1 MVMINKLNSI
11 IVIFIFTTL
20 SGQFISE
27 LPISNI
33 HKNFTKQEDNY
44 TDVINNPNR
53 FNMNQGFSTSM
64 ISDGKTFYSISG
76 INNNFSYSLFN
87 NLKFNGNIGL
97 YIMKSPLQKHD
108 DPLMKQVSMAYDASI
123 TYQPFKNSIL
133 QFRIQKI
140 PHQKNYSPFY
150 KRFNQ

>member
-1 MVMINKLNSI
+1 MINRLNSI
-11 IVIFIFTTL
+11 VVIFIFTTL

-33 HKNFTKQEDNY
+33 PKNLAKQGGIY
-44 TDVINNPNR
+44 TNEINTPNR
-53 FNMNQGFSTSM
+53 FHINQGFSTSM

-76 INNNFSYSLFN
+76 INNNFSYSLLN
-87 NLKFNGNIGL
+87 NLTFNGNVGL
-97 YIMKSPLQKHD
+97 YIMKSPLQKHE
-108 DPLMKQVSMAYDASI
+108 PLMEQVSMAYDASI

-133 QFRIQKI
+133 QFRMQKI

>member
-1 MVMINKLNSI
+1 MINKLNSI
-11 IVIFIFTTL
+11 NVIFIFTTL

-27 LPISNI
+27 LPVSNTP
-33 HKNFTKQEDNY
+33 KNLAKQRGIYSNE
-44 TDVINNPNR
+44 IKNPNR

-76 INNNFSYSLFN
+76 INNNFSYSLLN
-87 NLKFNGNIGL
+87 NLTFNGNVGL
-97 YIMKSPLQKHD
+97 YIMKSPLQKHE
-108 DPLMKQVSMAYDASI
+108 PLMEQVAMAYDASI

-140 PHQKNYSPFY
+140 PHQKSYSPFY
-150 KRFNQ
+150 KRLNQ

>member
-11 IVIFIFTTL
+11 VVIFIFTTL

-33 HKNFTKQEDNY
+33 PKNLAKQRGIYANEIK
-44 TDVINNPNR
+44 TPNR

-76 INNNFSYSLFN
+76 INNNFSYSLLN
-87 NLKFNGNIGL
+87 NLTFNGNVGL
-97 YIMKSPLQKHD
+97 YIMKSPLQKHE
-108 DPLMKQVSMAYDASI
+108 PLMEQVSMAYDASI